1 MKHLNVVTAF
11 SRKLYAVQRINSTPL
26 TRNRRH
32 VDVRQKQE
40 EKKKHKKGTH
50 SYNWDFWN
58 ISELY
63 VVSSTKALKQDSF
76 LINLLA

>member
-40 EKKKHKKGTH
+40 EKKTQKRNSLLQLGFLKH
-50 SYNWDFWN
+50 
-58 ISELY
+58 
-63 VVSSTKALKQDSF
+63 Q
-76 LINLLA
+76 